1 MKVIIEAQ
9 EQYKNLLIEVAEAIE
24 AKISFEEKDFWEE
37 LPEEVTLRVKESQEQ
52 YQQGKHTPF
61 DKVKQILL
69 ARKHRE

>member
-9 EQYKNLLIEVAEAIE
+9 EQYKKLLIEVAEAIE
-24 AKISFEEKDFWEE
+24 AKISFDEKDFWAE
-37 LPEEVTLRVKESQEQ
+37 LPEEVTLKVEESIEQ
-52 YQQGKHTPF
+52 FQQGKITPF